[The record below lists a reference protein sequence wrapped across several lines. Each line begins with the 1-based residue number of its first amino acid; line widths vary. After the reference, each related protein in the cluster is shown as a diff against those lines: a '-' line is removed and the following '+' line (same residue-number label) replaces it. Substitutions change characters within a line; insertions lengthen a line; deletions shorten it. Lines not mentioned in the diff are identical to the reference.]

1 MAKRNYINEI
11 LSIKSR
17 IHKSKRWDIVLF
29 HMRMMSKCVEII
41 DIVNCEAEDY
51 LKENYNIFD
60 VSNISYVN
68 QFFPI
73 KCVTCIEG
81 YFRLV
86 IANLIDLGNPFREN
100 AKRFSDVNF
109 SIETVLSLQIEDVSV
124 GDFIAHML
132 PIKSFEQI
140 CSIMSI
146 LIGADFKNEIKT
158 IYLTLPVFKPLF
170 GTIEDFFNEIIKQVV
185 EMFNYRHIY
194 CHELGIPDKVRY
206 TSSGCVESTIKFL
219 HLTEIFVEQITS
231 KK

>member
-1 MAKRNYINEI
+1 MPTI
-11 LSIKSR
+11 LYEGQVGQSGGKIVVEGNQPSELISAVAEANQKAISSR
-17 IHKSKRWDIVLF
+17 AR
-29 HMRMMSKCVEII
+29 
-41 DIVNCEAEDY
+41 
-51 LKENYNIFD
+51 
-60 VSNISYVN
+60 
-68 QFFPI
+68 
-73 KCVTCIEG
+73 
-81 YFRLV
+81 
-86 IANLIDLGNPFREN
+86 
-100 AKRFSDVNF
+100 KRFEAVDHEANGAIMTVVRRETGQDRSDR
-109 SIETVLSLQIEDVSV
+109 SV